1 MSNRDPR
8 ELLISNTVPIGVGR
22 RLGVKKPADLRRYAG
37 AVQKFTRHK
46 DVRDLN
52 AYDDNR
58 QDLAGDVAQLMA
70 GE

>member
-1 MSNRDPR
+1 
-8 ELLISNTVPIGVGR
+8 
-22 RLGVKKPADLRRYAG
+22 
-37 AVQKFTRHK
+37 
-46 DVRDLN
+46 VRDLN

>member
-1 MSNRDPR
+1 MR
-8 ELLISNTVPIGVGR
+8 G
-22 RLGVKKPADLRRYAG
+22 
-37 AVQKFTRHK
+37 VQKFYRHK